1 MQDMK
6 EMMNTLMA
14 QQMQQQDQAQ
24 VCQTRGQESE
34 IVEHQSPSPPFP
46 GNKNAFTMSVM
57 PAGYRSDTGKHN
69 G

>member
-1 MQDMK
+1 MK

-14 QQMQQQDQAQ
+14 QQMWHQDEAQ

-34 IVEHQSPSPPFP
+34 IVEHQSPSR
-46 GNKNAFTMSVM
+46 KNAFTRSVT
-57 PAGYRSDTGKHN
+57 PAGYRTDTGKHN